1 MGGGCTVLDSET
13 LHWLIFCDWAVSVHW
28 GLALC
33 CSLEC
38 EVRSLTPFYLLTTLD
53 SAVPSLLEGHIVSG
67 RLSCRLPPLVVLGTT
82 GALRK
87 LKPTVSY
94 LPYTSK
100 VALGISG
107 QWILKLA
114 KWLIED
120 SDNTTNHDTTLTEA
134 SEESKADFCVCWL
147 VC

>member
-1 MGGGCTVLDSET
+1 M
-13 LHWLIFCDWAVSVHW
+13 
-28 GLALC
+28 
-33 CSLEC
+33 
-38 EVRSLTPFYLLTTLD
+38 
-53 SAVPSLLEGHIVSG
+53 
-67 RLSCRLPPLVVLGTT
+67 VLGTT
-82 GALRK
+82 GALIK

-107 QWILKLA
+107 QWILRLA
-114 KWLIED
+114 KWLIGD

-134 SEESKADFCVCWL
+134 PGESKADFYACWL